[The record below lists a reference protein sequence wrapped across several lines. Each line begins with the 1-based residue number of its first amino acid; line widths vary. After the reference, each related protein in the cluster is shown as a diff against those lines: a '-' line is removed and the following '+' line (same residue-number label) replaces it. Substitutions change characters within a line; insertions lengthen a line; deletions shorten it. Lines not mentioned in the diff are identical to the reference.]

1 MLQKLS
7 GNVTYVWRQLK
18 NPSSRSAVICTAGR
32 AFTSTFSFHSHI
44 KIFFQDGRSTSSLSS
59 TRAVLSNICPSH
71 SLNRWLIMYPMH
83 RNCPVCNK
91 DIVEELLIPLY
102 GNESDWQPSRKENGG
117 GVGVG
122 VGVGGVGRSGSGGG
136 NVDDNGSGKEMDAR
150 KIPSRPQGVHLP
162 PNPNTTN
169 SLAQASPTDAGD
181 LMRVADAY
189 PQQNNRRFGSS
200 VPGVAFQFGF
210 RLLVTGESPGYAQ
223 QQALLSW
230 MLLLLGSFVVF
241 CLLVF

>member
-1 MLQKLS
+1 MSTGSPLPPRSSVEENTDIQKENTPNYT
-7 GNVTYVWRQLK
+7 GDGK
-18 NPSSRSAVICTAGR
+18 NEQRKSAPKALWEC
-32 AFTSTFSFHSHI
+32 
-44 KIFFQDGRSTSSLSS
+44 
-59 TRAVLSNICPSH
+59 NICLETAKEPIITQCGH
-71 SLNRWLIMYPMH
+71 LYCWPCIHKWLIMYPMH

-102 GNESDWQPSRKENGG
+102 GNESDWQPSRKGNGG
-117 GVGVG
+117 SVGVG
-122 VGVGGVGRSGSGGG
+122 VGVGSVGRSGSGGG